1 MKKALGYVFA
11 LYMLGLLG
19 LVITLEQRSS
29 VESIALELPELVNT
43 RYDAPP
49 VFSDIKNTKAKK
61 KAFRNYFTTII
72 DNENERIQIQRD
84 ILLRIDNYISQGKT
98 VTPKV
103 KRIINTY
110 AKVYK
115 VDEDLPLKE
124 KLAKLL
130 RRVNIVPRSLAI
142 AQAANESAWGTSR
155 FATKGNNYYGQWCF
169 RKGCGLVPS
178 SRQDDAIHEVRVF
191 SSPAESVRAYIFN
204 INTHP
209 AYAHLRS
216 LRAAAEKDGRAATG
230 SELAAGLTHYSERG
244 EHYIAELR
252 QMIRF
257 NRWQDGHTEEQ
268 IGVR

>member
-1 MKKALGYVFA
+1 MKKILGYAFA

-19 LVITLEQRSS
+19 LVITLEQHSS
-29 VESIALELPELVNT
+29 VESIALELPELVDT

-49 VFSDIKNTKAKK
+49 VFADIENTKAKK
-61 KAFRNYFTTII
+61 QAFLDYFTTII
-72 DNENERIQIQRD
+72 DDENERIQIQRD
-84 ILLRIDNYISQGKT
+84 ILMRVDDYIKQGKT
-98 VTPKV
+98 ITPKV
-103 KRIINTY
+103 KGIVNTY
-110 AKVYK
+110 AKIYK
-115 VDEDLPLKE
+115 VKKTLPLE
-124 KLAKLL
+124 GKLSELL
-130 RRVNIVPRSLAI
+130 LRVNIVPRSLAI

-169 RKGCGLVPS
+169 KKGCGLVPS
-178 SRQDDAIHEVRVF
+178 SRQDDAIHEVRKF
-191 SSPAESVRAYIFN
+191 SSAAESVRAYIFN

-216 LRAAAEKDGRAATG
+216 LRASAEKEGRSATG
-230 SELAAGLTHYSERG
+230 SELAAGLKHYSERG

-257 NRWQDGHTEEQ
+257 NNWQDGHTEEQ

>member
-1 MKKALGYVFA
+1 MKKILGYAFA
-11 LYMLGLLG
+11 LYMAGLLG
-19 LVITLEQRSS
+19 LVITLEQHSS
-29 VESIALELPELVNT
+29 FESIAIELPELVNT

-49 VFSDIKNTKAKK
+49 VFAEIKNTKAKK
-61 KAFRNYFTTII
+61 QAFRSYFTTII
-72 DNENERIQIQRD
+72 DDENQRIQVQRD
-84 ILLRIDNYISQGKT
+84 VLVRIDDYLKQGKT
-98 VTPKV
+98 PTHKISHIV
-103 KRIINTY
+103 NTY

-115 VDEDLPLKE
+115 VSEDLPLKE
-124 KLAKLL
+124 KLSELL
-130 RRVNIVPRSLAI
+130 LRVNIVPRSLAI

-169 RKGCGLVPS
+169 RKVCGLVPS

-204 INTHP
+204 INTHA

-216 LRAAAEKDGRAATG
+216 IRAAAENEGRVATG
-230 SELAAGLTHYSERG
+230 NELAAGLTHYSERG

-257 NRWQDGHTEEQ
+257 NRWQDSHTEEQ
-268 IGVR
+268 VGSR